1 MRSTSHDWDSDTEE
15 PGPCFVGSDHMDL
28 YLRGDIVGQSV
39 IDDAGGV
46 LCYWEQQLRTQPQ
59 LARMALDFLSAP
71 GKAISAQ
78 CAHSR
83 SHDLVIA
90 SSVDAERAFSGGRLQ
105 VNHLQHGM
113 SSQTFKAQTAVSS
126 WFGPPIF
133 PSTAPFVSII
143 EDRMSHEK
151 KVDGKKKVS
160 VKKEEPESEADGSDE
175 YTSTGE

>member
-15 PGPCFVGSDHMDL
+15 PGPCVTGLDHMDL
-28 YLRGDIVGQSV
+28 YLRGDIVGQLV

-71 GKAISAQ
+71 GKVISAQ
-78 CAHSR
+78 CTHSG
-83 SHDLVIA
+83 SHDPVIA
-90 SSVDAERAFSGGRLQ
+90 SSVNAERAFSGGRLQ

-113 SSQTFKAQTAVSS
+113 SSQTFKAQTAVGS

-133 PSTAPFVSII
+133 PSIAPFVSII
-143 EDRMSHEK
+143 KDRMSHEK
-151 KVDGKKKVS
+151 KVDGKKKVNR
-160 VKKEEPESEADGSDE
+160 KKEELESEVDGSEE
-175 YTSTGE
+175 YISSGE